1 MDDARLRAIAEAH
14 GIVLLVQFG
23 STVSGPVRPDSDV
36 DLAALVKRTPG
47 SLMGQAQLAGDLQ
60 SLYPDREVDLALLNR
75 ADPLFLRKITERCR
89 LLYGAERALYELKMY
104 AFKRYQDH
112 RRYLALERE
121 WVDNA
126 LPGPI

>member
-1 MDDARLRAIAEAH
+1 VDDARLRAIAEAH

-60 SLYPDREVDLALLNR
+60 SLYPDREVDLACSI
-75 ADPLFLRKITERCR
+75 APIPCFCEKSPSAAGCST
-89 LLYGAERALYELKMY
+89 AP
-104 AFKRYQDH
+104 
-112 RRYLALERE
+112 
-121 WVDNA
+121 NA
-126 LPGPI
+126 RSTS